1 MGGFPVF
8 SGQSSDAGSLAPMTE
23 TSAAADEHRAAA
35 VSAALEAA
43 RAAAGRPDFYGTIVD
58 HWLTLDTTAAL
69 SAALGVLQGAGF
81 HIAPRHRASL
91 HSQAS
96 QYGP

>member
-1 MGGFPVF
+1 MAGFPVF

-35 VSAALEAA
+35 MSAALEAA
-43 RAAAGRPDFYGTIVD
+43 RAAAGRPDFCGTIVD
-58 HWLTLDTTAAL
+58 HWLTLDTT
-69 SAALGVLQGAGF
+69 AALGVLQGAGF
-81 HIAPRHRASL
+81 HIAPRHRASP